1 MLFMFGIFFVLIG
14 LALMLAGRLPF
25 IGKLPGD
32 FVIHKGN
39 VRIYL
44 PLGTSLVLSL
54 VLSLLLRWFK
64 S

>member
-1 MLFMFGIFFVLIG
+1 MFGIFFVLIG
-14 LALMLAGRLPF
+14 LALMLAGRLPL

-32 FVIHKGN
+32 FVIHRGN

-44 PLGTSLVLSL
+44 PLGTSLLLSL